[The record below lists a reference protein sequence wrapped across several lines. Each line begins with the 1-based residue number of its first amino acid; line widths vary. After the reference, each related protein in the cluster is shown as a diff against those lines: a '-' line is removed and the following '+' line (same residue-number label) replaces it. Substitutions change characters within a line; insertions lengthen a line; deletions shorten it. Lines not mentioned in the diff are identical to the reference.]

1 MQSFGVPGMSLKSCS
16 GCMIS
21 ATLILMLLGS
31 YGCFSEGTRVLA
43 VEVNSNDKRLP
54 SSEASDEYS
63 NKGDTTTLSEDFAS
77 FDANEKSRFLQK
89 RQVLTSSVRWVENR
103 VFYYFDSS
111 IEEDAQKIVEKVLG
125 YISARTCIDFYE
137 DPSATNR
144 IRVTKGNVCSS
155 SRGMQKSEQKLSLNE
170 TCYNI
175 GGVAHQFMHALGIWH
190 MQTRDDRDRHVRV
203 DLSSKAQSRAGQ
215 NYRKLDRTEVI
226 NYTPYDYG
234 SVMHYKANS
243 FAESGNSLVPIR
255 KRYLRTIGSPIPS
268 FYDIVMINT
277 HYKCNARCA
286 TSQSA
291 ICFNDGMPNPRDCS
305 VCLCPFGYGGTYCNR
320 RPAGCGKTLRA
331 LPFWRTET
339 ISFERFPAH
348 TGQSGFMMCTYWI
361 KAPLNKKIQVR
372 VIEVPTALC
381 GYGCKTNAIE
391 PKVLKDKRAT
401 NPRICCPEQLG
412 EILTSKLNPTPIFS
426 YSMDTTSTFTFQYQY
441 I

>member
-1 MQSFGVPGMSLKSCS
+1 
-16 GCMIS
+16 
-21 ATLILMLLGS
+21 MLLGS
-31 YGCFSEGTRVLA
+31 YRCFSEGTRVLA
-43 VEVNSNDKRLP
+43 VQLNSGDKGQLGATVP
-54 SSEASDEYS
+54 PQEASDEYS
-63 NKGDTTTLSEDFAS
+63 NTGDTTILSEDFAS
-77 FDANEKSRFLQK
+77 FDANEKSSFLQK
-89 RQVLTSSVRWVENR
+89 RQVFRNSTRWVENR

-111 IEEDAQKIVEKVLG
+111 VEEDAQKIVEKVLG

-144 IRVTKGNVCSS
+144 IRVSKGSGCSS
-155 SRGMQKSEQKLSLNE
+155 PIGMKESEQKLSLNGY
-170 TCYNI
+170 CYKI
-175 GGVAHQFMHALGIWH
+175 GAVVHEFMHALGIRH
-190 MQTRDDRDRHVRV
+190 MQMRDDRDRYIRV
-203 DLSSKAQSRAGQ
+203 DLSSVAEKREH

-234 SVMHYKANS
+234 SVMHYRANS
-243 FAESGNSLVPIR
+243 FAESGNSLVPLR
-255 KRYLRTIGSPIPS
+255 KRYLRTIGSPFPS

-339 ISFERFPAH
+339 ISFEGFPAH
-348 TGQSGFMMCTYWI
+348 TDQSGFMMCTYWI

-381 GYGCKTNAIE
+381 GYGCRTNAIE

-401 NPRICCPEQLG
+401 NPRVCCPEQLN

-426 YSMDTTSTFTFQYQY
+426 YSKDNTSTFTFQYQY